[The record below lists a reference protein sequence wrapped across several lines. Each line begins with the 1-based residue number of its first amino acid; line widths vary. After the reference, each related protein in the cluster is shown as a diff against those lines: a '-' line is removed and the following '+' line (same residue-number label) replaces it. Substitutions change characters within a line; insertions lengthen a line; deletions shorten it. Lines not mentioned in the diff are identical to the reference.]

1 MDSTVVNPSR
11 GAAFRCKDE
20 AHPDLKHTLTGCAT
34 FFGSSRIRSVQRTRL
49 SRRLSVSSCQ
59 IQLYQVMCGQ
69 DQLSNAGTPSPPSA
83 CDQVFSPRPPIHTPT
98 PTFVGPRLDKNLS
111 DCRSRLLLFAVDDT
125 RQADPGQY
133 SSFAAWYGSQPSRGV
148 PRFGLPASRGAEA
161 PPREF
166 LSSVHSA

>member
-1 MDSTVVNPSR
+1 MDSTAVKSIPGR
-11 GAAFRCKDE
+11 GVSMQGRGTPRPE
-20 AHPDLKHTLTGCAT
+20 THTQGSAP

-49 SRRLSVSSCQ
+49 SSRLSVSSCQ

-69 DQLSNAGTPSPPSA
+69 DHLSNAGTPSPPSA
-83 CDQVFSPRPPIHTPT
+83 CDQVFSPRPPIRPPT
-98 PTFVGPRLDKNLS
+98 PTFVGPRLDENLS

-161 PPREF
+161 PPRDF